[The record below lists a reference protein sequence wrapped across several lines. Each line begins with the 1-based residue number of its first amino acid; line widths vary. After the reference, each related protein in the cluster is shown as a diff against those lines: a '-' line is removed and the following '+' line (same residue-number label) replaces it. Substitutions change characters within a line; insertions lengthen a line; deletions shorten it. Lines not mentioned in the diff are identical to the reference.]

1 MNHFQPFKM
10 AFRSII
16 GNKLRSFLTMLGII
30 IGVASVIVL
39 VSIGQGSSESVTNE
53 IASLGTNLI
62 TVNIRSE
69 DLSLTEEDI
78 DTLNDLDSIE
88 AAAPYVQG
96 FITAKNGAKNTSVQM
111 IGATSSY
118 ATVKDTEIASGR
130 FISDIDVD
138 ARNRV
143 AVIGSDTATTLFGMS
158 DPVGEEM
165 QIDGITYEVIGVLEP
180 KGSSSGD
187 TGDELIIVP
196 LTTAQRAL
204 QSTEIQ
210 NVYLQSTSEDTI
222 DQGVAAVEMV
232 FSRLFPGQ
240 ADYYSVTSQKDLITT
255 FGSVSSTMTKMLAGI
270 ASISLLVGGIGI
282 MNILLVS
289 VTERTKEIGIRKA
302 IGAKHS
308 HILYQFLI
316 EAIMLSAFGG
326 ILGVIIGVSIC
337 AIISSFTTTA
347 IVVSMPVIAI
357 SFGFSILVGIVFGVF
372 PANKAAR
379 LHPIQA
385 LRFD

>member
-1 MNHFQPFKM
+1 MNQFQPFKM

-39 VSIGQGSSESVTNE
+39 VSIGQGSSQSVTDE

-62 TVNIRSE
+62 TVSMRSE
-69 DLSLTEEDI
+69 DLSLSEADI
-78 DTLNDLDSIE
+78 DTLDELDSIE

-96 FITAKNGAKNTSVQM
+96 FVTAKNGAKNTSVQM

-118 ATVKDTEIASGR
+118 SDVKDTQTSTGR
-130 FISDIDVD
+130 FVSDIDVD
-138 ARNRV
+138 ARNKV
-143 AVIGSDTATTLFGMS
+143 AVIGSDTATSLFGMS
-158 DPVGEEM
+158 DPIGEEI
-165 QIDGITYEVIGVLEP
+165 QIDGVTYEVIGVLEP
-180 KGSSSGD
+180 KGSSSGEA
-187 TGDELIIVP
+187 GDDMIIVP

-204 QSTEIQ
+204 QSTAIH
-210 NVYLQSTSEDTI
+210 NVYLQSTNEDTI
-222 DQGVAAVEMV
+222 DQGVLEVKMV
-232 FSRLFPGQ
+232 LSRLFPDQ
-240 ADYYSVTSQKDLITT
+240 SDYYSVTNQKDLIST
-255 FGSVSSTMTKMLAGI
+255 FGSVSTTMTKMLAGI

-289 VTERTKEIGIRKA
+289 VAERTKEIGIRKA

-308 HILYQFLI
+308 NILYQFLI
-316 EAIMLSAFGG
+316 EAILLSAFGG
-326 ILGVIIGVSIC
+326 ILGVIIGVGIC
-337 AIISSFTTTA
+337 AIISIFTTTT
-347 IVVSMPVIAI
+347 IVVSVPVIAI
-357 SFGFSILVGIVFGVF
+357 SFGFSILIGIVFGVF
-372 PANKAAR
+372 PAHKAAR